1 MILEE
6 KNNHERDKHIRFEEE
21 GHIYTIKVD
30 TTYISTTTWVKTF
43 FEEFNSD
50 LIIDKMMNSN
60 NWKNNKYY
68 GKSKDD
74 IKNEWSKQGKLASEL
89 GTKLHLDI
97 ENFYNELDVDNDSL
111 EFSYFKNFHQD
122 NTDLTPF
129 RTEWYVWDEEL
140 KICGSID
147 MIFQNTKGE
156 LIIYDWKRC
165 KEIKKTN
172 NWGKTATEKIISHIV
187 DTNFWHYALQLNIY
201 KAILEK
207 NYGYK
212 VPELYIVCLHPN
224 NNNNNYQKYKIPD
237 LQEEVEKLFSDR
249 LEEINSIEVEEKEKD
264 GIIYLVDINNNIY
277 SEEGEIVGIWSDV

>member
-6 KNNHERDKHIRFEEE
+6 KNSHERDKHIRFEEE
-21 GHIYTIKVD
+21 GHIYTIKGD

-50 LIIDKMMNSN
+50 LIIEKMMNSN

-68 GKSKDD
+68 GKSKED
-74 IKNEWSKQGKLASEL
+74 IKNEWSTQGKLASEL
-89 GTKLHLDI
+89 GTKLHQDI
-97 ENFYNELDVDNDSL
+97 ENFYNGLDVDNNSL

-147 MIFQNTKGE
+147 MIFQNSKGE

-172 NWGKTATEKIISHIV
+172 NWGKTATEKNISHIV
-187 DTNFWHYALQLNIY
+187 DTNFWHYASQLNIY

-224 NNNNNYQKYKIPD
+224 NNNNNYQRYKIPD

-249 LEEINSIEVEEKEKD
+249 FEEINSIEVEEKEKD

>member
-6 KNNHERDKHIRFEEE
+6 KNTHERDKHIRFEEE
-21 GHIYTIKVD
+21 GHIYTIKGD
-30 TTYISTTTWVKTF
+30 TSYISTTTWVKTF

-50 LIIDKMMNSN
+50 LIIEKMMNSI

-74 IKNEWSKQGKLASEL
+74 IKNEWSTQGKLASEL
-89 GTKLHLDI
+89 GTKLHQDI

-111 EFSYFKNFHQD
+111 EFSYFKNFHHD
-122 NTDLTPF
+122 NSDLIPF

-147 MIFQNTKGE
+147 MIFQNSKGE

-165 KEIKKTN
+165 KEIKKSN
-172 NWGKTATEKIISHIV
+172 SWGKTATEKIISHIV

-224 NNNNNYQKYKIPD
+224 NTNNNYQKYKIPD
-237 LQEEVEKLFSDR
+237 LQEEVKKLFSDR
-249 LEEINSIEVEEKEKD
+249 FEEINTVEVEGKEKD

-277 SEEGEIVGIWSDV
+277 SEEGEIIGIWSDE